1 MYHFFFYKKGFFM
14 TTTERIEQ
22 AVEHFARGGMVI
34 VMDDEDR
41 ENEGDLFLAAEFAT
55 PEKINFIIRN
65 TSGILAVP
73 MTKKRTQ
80 ELDLPL
86 MTTKSK
92 SLFGL
97 NFTVSCDYKTNSTG
111 VSAQDRSDTI
121 RALSDENVTAS
132 DFCKPGH
139 IFPIIANEE
148 GLNKRKGHTEASVTL
163 CAMAHVKPV
172 AVIGELMNPNGT
184 MMRYDACV
192 EFGKKYSMPVITIEQ
207 MTEYLTE
214 RGYLN
219 LQTFM
224 SMQAQI

>member
-1 MYHFFFYKKGFFM
+1 M

-22 AVEHFARGGMVI
+22 AVECFARGGMVI

-41 ENEGDLFLAAEFAT
+41 ENEGDLFLAAEYAT

-73 MTKKRTQ
+73 MTKKRAQ

-121 RALSDENVTAS
+121 RALADSTITA
-132 DFCKPGH
+132 DDLCKPGH
-139 IFPIIANEE
+139 IFPIIANDE

-163 CAMAHVKPV
+163 CAMAQVKPV
-172 AVIGELMNPNGT
+172 AVIGELMNTDGT

-192 EFGKKYSMPVITIEQ
+192 EFGKKYDMPVITVEQ
-207 MTEYLTE
+207 MCEYLTE
-214 RGYLN
+214 RGWLN
-219 LQTFM
+219 
-224 SMQAQI
+224 MQSLPGIQVQL

>member
-1 MYHFFFYKKGFFM
+1 M
-14 TTTERIEQ
+14 TTTDRIEQ
-22 AVEHFARGGMVI
+22 AIACFARGDMVI

-97 NFTVSCDYKTNSTG
+97 NFTVSCDYKTNATG

-121 RALSDENVTAS
+121 RALADDTVKAE

-139 IFPIIANEE
+139 IFPIIANDE
-148 GLNKRKGHTEASVTL
+148 GLQARKGHTEASVTL

-172 AVIGELMNPNGT
+172 AVIGELMNADGT

-192 EFGKKYSMPVITIEQ
+192 EFGKKYNMPVITVEQ
-207 MTEYLTE
+207 MIEYLTE
-214 RGYLN
+214 RGCLN
-219 LQTFM
+219 LQTWYGA
-224 SMQAQI
+224 QAQI